1 MSPAALVVALL
12 APHAWPLRRRSPL
25 LSLYGRLALSAAKRL
40 DAGDRNSG
48 MLAWFVL
55 MAVVLVPVAIVTAIA
70 AYVHPALVFALD
82 VAFLYGTLRFLAT
95 TARLSEVQRALRE
108 GDVAAAAQRF

>member
-70 AYVHPALVFALD
+70 VTIAT
-82 VAFLYGTLRFLAT
+82 GTST
-95 TARLSEVQRALRE
+95 TAISTNHASMPELRSPASRRL
-108 GDVAAAAQRF
+108 AAESASRP